1 MLCPTLWHA
10 NAPFNSCHRLSGVS
24 GALTSKL
31 MLSSNHIN
39 RTTRNNSYWRCTG
52 LRRLLR
58 YRTCRERRKSHFRHL
73 LICSDSRASTKPK
86 KPLSITPK
94 YLLEN
99 FAQITQIYSYLTQ
112 LTFYERQRDTTHGKS
127 SLNRQHA
134 PPYSISSHSYRP
146 HTGSMTLTR

>member
-39 RTTRNNSYWRCTG
+39 RTTKQFVLALHRITPPSTLPNLPG
-52 LRRLLR
+52 AV
-58 YRTCRERRKSHFRHL
+58 KAIFRHL
-73 LICSDSRASTKPK
+73 LICSNSRASTKPK

-99 FAQITQIYSYLTQ
+99 FAQITQIYSYLAQ
-112 LTFYERQRDTTHGKS
+112 LPLFTNGNATPTAGKS